1 MFILEKPYVSEFL
14 IDSIVR
20 NNWAVLDNI
29 QVKEANVEEG
39 AFILWNN
46 TKAKNYYLQQEFPLI
61 YSNSEN
67 AISWISDNLPKS
79 NLSAYIRLFKDKVS
93 FRKMLKKLYPDFY
106 YEAVDC
112 NMLHSLNPQNIHFP
126 IVLKPAVGFLSF
138 GVHTIKNAQEWN
150 TVLQTLQKEM
160 EIASSLY
167 PENVINSSKF
177 ILEELI
183 EGDEFAIDAY
193 YNRDGDAIILN
204 IFQHPFLDEKDVSDR
219 IYIMSVEIMVKYMA
233 KFAQL
238 LREIG
243 QMNNIRNFPF
253 HIEVRVTK
261 NGQIIPIE
269 VNPMRFAGW
278 CTTDVAKYAWGINV
292 YEYFYN
298 HTRPDWTKILS
309 SATKDIY
316 YFSMAEV
323 PANIA
328 QADIKGFD
336 YGKFLSNYSNIL
348 EVRRINPQNNP
359 LFAIIFGSTDNYQE
373 INRILGLKTI
383 DYIIK

>member
-29 QVKEANVEEG
+29 QVKEADVEEG
-39 AFILWNN
+39 AFTLWNN
-46 TKAKNYYLQQEFPLI
+46 TKAKNYYLQQEYPLI

-79 NLSAYIRLFKDKVS
+79 NLNTYIRLFKDKVS
-93 FRKMLKKLYPDFY
+93 FREMLKKLYPDFY
-106 YEAVDC
+106 FEAVDY

-138 GVHTIKNAQEWN
+138 GVHTVKNVQEWN
-150 TVLQTLQKEM
+150 EVLQTLQKEM
-160 EIASSLY
+160 QIASSLY

-261 NGQIIPIE
+261 NGRIIPIE

-292 YEYFYN
+292 YECFHN

-323 PANIA
+323 PTNIA
-328 QADIKGFD
+328 KTDIKGFNYD
-336 YGKFLSNYSNIL
+336 GFLSNYSNIL
-348 EVRRINPQNNP
+348 EVRRINPKNNP
-359 LFAIIFGSTDNYQE
+359 LFAIIFGSTNNHQE
-373 INRILGLKTI
+373 INKILGLKTA